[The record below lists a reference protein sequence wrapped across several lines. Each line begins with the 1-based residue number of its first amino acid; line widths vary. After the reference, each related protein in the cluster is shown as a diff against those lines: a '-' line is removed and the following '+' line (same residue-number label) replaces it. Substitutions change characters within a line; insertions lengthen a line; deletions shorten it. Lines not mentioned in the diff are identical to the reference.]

1 MSILEILL
9 LIICIVLAVMTVV
22 LGCHLSGIE
31 DKLQNISSH
40 IYWLKEEDDE

>member
-1 MSILEILL
+1 MSNLEILFSAIL
-9 LIICIVLAVMTVV
+9 LVLVVMTIV
-22 LGCHLSGIE
+22 LGCHLSAIE